1 MKTLQELTLLDKF
14 LFDETMEDPETYEA
28 LLRIILGEEEL
39 KLLTPSQTEKE
50 FRTAP
55 WLKSIRVDVFSMD
68 SDTIYSTEMQQANRD
83 DLIKRTRYY
92 QALIDSSLLAP
103 GEINYNKIKNTTI
116 IMIMP
121 FDLFGKNRYVY
132 TFEGVC
138 KEDDSIKLNDGAKRI
153 FINTH
158 GQNEEDV
165 TPEFIAL
172 MRFIEYNEGIETQ
185 EESAPNLAKIKSHVA
200 EIKASEEVGVKFMQR
215 WEEEAL
221 IRHEGIEEGRK
232 EGLQEGRKEGIIE
245 GMKKGQEDERL
256 SSIKNIMVNLKLTAD
271 EAMDAL
277 KIPAGERKK
286 YMTML

>member
-14 LFDETMEDPETYEA
+14 LFDEAMDDPNTYEA
-28 LLRIILGEEEL
+28 LLRIILGDEEL

-50 FRTAP
+50 LRTAP
-55 WLKSIRVDVFSMD
+55 WLRSIRVDVYSMD
-68 SDTIYSTEMQQANRD
+68 DNNIYNTEMQKEYRD
-83 DLIKRTRYY
+83 DLVKRTRYY

-103 GEINYNKIKNTTI
+103 GEVDFNTIKNTTI

-132 TFEGVC
+132 TFEDVC
-138 KEDDSIKLNDGAKRI
+138 TEDETVKLDDGAKRI

-158 GQNEEDV
+158 GQNKDDV
-165 TPEFIAL
+165 SPEFIAL

-185 EESAPNLAKIKSHVA
+185 GDSAPNLAKIQGRVA

-221 IRHEGIEEGRK
+221 IRHESK
-232 EGLQEGRKEGIIE
+232 QEGIKEGISLGE
-245 GMKKGQEDERL
+245 KQGGEKERL
-256 SSIKNIMVNLKLTAD
+256 SSIRNIMDSMKLTAE
-271 EAMDAL
+271 EAMKAL
-277 KIPAGERKK
+277 KIPESDFEK
-286 YMTML
+286 YMTKL